1 MYLQIP
7 FSKIDNEVELI
18 PLIMANKYV
27 DLSTV
32 KFLMNDVQDVDSVL
46 AKERYQDHDSDSI
59 DLFLDS
65 VKQFGDKELFPYF
78 KEMDEKPAY
87 HSEGKVIV
95 HPQVEKMMKEGGEM
109 GLIAA
114 PFDYD
119 DGGLQLPLLV
129 HTAAGYILDAANN
142 HLPGYSGLTSGAAEL
157 IIEFGSDALKETY
170 TPKMLSGDWG
180 GTMCLT
186 EPQAG
191 SSLSD
196 IVTKAS
202 PSDEGF
208 YKISG
213 QKIFISGGDHQYADN
228 IVHLL
233 LARIEG
239 APAGT
244 KGISLFVVP
253 KKRVNKDG
261 SLTPN
266 DVTTVADFQKMGQRG
281 YCTTHLGFGD
291 KDDCQGYLVGEAN
304 KGLHYMFLMMNGARI
319 AVGRTASAIASGAYY
334 ASLEYANERPQGR
347 KLSSDGTKNINQ
359 KQNLIVEHP
368 DVRRMLLLQKAVVE
382 GSMNLIFR
390 AARYYDLQH
399 TATDEAEKHKYHTLL
414 EMIIPVVKTYP
425 SEAGIYSINN
435 GLQVLGGYGFCA
447 DYILQQYYRDI
458 RICAIYEGTTG
469 IQSQDLLGRK
479 MMLNNGEGAQLLLA
493 EINTTI
499 EAALQIPGLENW
511 AKQLREQ
518 LKRTQEVLGHLVPF
532 AIKGDYERFLAD
544 ASVFME
550 FFSLIIIGWSWLEIG
565 LVSKRAL
572 ITGSDKYESAFYES
586 KLDALEYFFV
596 YELPKTKGLAE
607 ILLHPSSVTIK
618 KEKEYIS

>member
-1 MYLQIP
+1 
-7 FSKIDNEVELI
+7 
-18 PLIMANKYV
+18 MATKYV
-27 DLSTV
+27 DLPTV
-32 KFLMNDVQDVDSVL
+32 KFLMNQVQDLNTVL
-46 AKERYQDHDSDSI
+46 TKERYQDHDSESV

-65 VKQFGDKELFPYF
+65 VKQFADKELFPYF

-87 HSEGKVIV
+87 HKDGTVHV
-95 HPQVEKMMKEGGEM
+95 HPQVEKMMVEGGAL
-109 GLIAA
+109 GLISA
-114 PFDYD
+114 PFDYE
-119 DGGLQLPLLV
+119 DGGLQIPLLV

-157 IIEFGSDALKETY
+157 IIAFASDALKEKF
-170 TPKMLSGDWG
+170 TPKMLTGEWG

-196 IVTKAS
+196 IVTKAT
-202 PSDEGF
+202 PTDQGH

-253 KKRVNKDG
+253 KFRPDSDG
-261 SLTPN
+261 NLHSN

-291 KDDCQGYLVGEAN
+291 KDDCEGYLVGEAN

-347 KLSSDGTKNINQ
+347 KLSSDGTKNLNQ
-359 KQNLIVEHP
+359 KQSLIVEHP
-368 DVRRMLLLQKAVVE
+368 DVRRMLLLQKAMVE
-382 GSMNLIFR
+382 GSMNLVFR
-390 AARYYDLQH
+390 AARYHDLEH
-399 TATDEAEKHKYHTLL
+399 TATDKNEKHKYHNLL

-435 GLQVLGGYGFCA
+435 GLQVLGGYGFCT

-479 MMLNNGEGAQLLLA
+479 MMLNNGEGAQLLMA
-493 EINTTI
+493 EINETL
-499 EAALQIPGLENW
+499 EAALQTPGLENW
-511 AKQLREQ
+511 AKQLGEQ
-518 LKRTQEVLGHLVPF
+518 LQQTQQVLEYLVPF
-532 AIKGDYERFLAD
+532 AMKGDYERFLAD
-544 ASVFME
+544 ASIFME

-565 LVSKRAL
+565 VASKRAL
-572 ITGSDKYESAFYES
+572 ITGDTSNEANFYES
-586 KLDALEYFFV
+586 KLEALEYFFV
-596 YELPKTKGLAE
+596 YELPKTKGHAE
-607 ILLHPSSVTIK
+607 ILMHSSSVTIK

>member
-1 MYLQIP
+1 MP
-7 FSKIDNEVELI
+7 SKYI
-18 PLIMANKYV
+18 

-32 KFLMNDVQDVDSVL
+32 KFFMNNVQELETVL
-46 AKERYQDHDSDSI
+46 EKERFVDHNLESI
-59 DLFLDS
+59 NLYVDS
-65 VKQFGDKELFPYF
+65 VKQFADRELFPYL
-78 KEMDEKPAY
+78 KEMDENPAHY
-87 HSEGKVIV
+87 KDGTIHV
-95 HPQVEKMMKEGGEM
+95 HQQVEKMMKEGGSM
-109 GLIAA
+109 GLISA
-114 PFDYD
+114 PFNYE

-129 HTAAGYILDAANN
+129 HTAANYILDAANN

-157 IIEFGSDALKETY
+157 IVEFASKDLKEKY
-170 TPKMLSGDWG
+170 TPKMLTGEWG

-196 IVTKAS
+196 IVTKAT
-202 PSDEGF
+202 PINDGK

-253 KKRVNKDG
+253 KMRLQENG
-261 SLTPN
+261 ELLFN
-266 DVTTVADFQKMGQRG
+266 DVTTVADFEKMGQKG
-281 YCTTHLGFGD
+281 YCTTHLSFGD
-291 KDDCQGYLVGEAN
+291 KDDCQGYLVGEEN
-304 KGLHYMFLMMNGARI
+304 NGLNYMFLMMNGARI
-319 AVGRTASAIASGAYY
+319 AVGRGASAIACGAYY

-347 KLSSDGTKNINQ
+347 KLSSDGTKNLKD
-359 KQNLIVEHP
+359 KQSLIIEHP
-368 DVRRMLLLQKAVVE
+368 DVRRMLLLQKSMVE
-382 GSMNLIFR
+382 GSMNLIFK
-390 AARYYDLQH
+390 AAKYYDLQH
-399 TATDEAEKHKYHTLL
+399 NSTDDKEKHKYHTLL

-435 GLQVLGGYGFCA
+435 GLQVLGGYGFCS
-447 DYILQQYYRDI
+447 DFILQQYYRDI
-458 RICAIYEGTTG
+458 RISSIYEGTTG

-479 MMLNNGEGAQLLLA
+479 MMLNNGEGAKLLLE
-493 EINTTI
+493 EIKKTI
-499 EAALQIPGLENW
+499 EKANQDDELKEW
-511 AKQLREQ
+511 ASSLNDQLDESQ
-518 LKRTQEVLGHLVPF
+518 KILFHLMPF

-544 ASVFME
+544 ASIFME
-550 FFSLIIIGWSWLEIG
+550 FFSLILVGWSWLEIG
-565 LVSKRAL
+565 VATKHAL
-572 ITGSDKYESAFYES
+572 LTNNSTLDSGFYQG
-586 KLDALEYFFV
+586 KLDALEYFYV

-618 KEKEYIS
+618 KKDKVIN